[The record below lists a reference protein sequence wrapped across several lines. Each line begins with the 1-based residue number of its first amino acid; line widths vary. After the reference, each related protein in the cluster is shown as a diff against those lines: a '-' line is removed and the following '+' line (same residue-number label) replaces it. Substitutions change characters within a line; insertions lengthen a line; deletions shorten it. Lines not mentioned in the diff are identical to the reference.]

1 MKTNLIL
8 ILIASLFTLSCASTT
23 EEGAVGVHRKQ
34 YLSGVSSEQ
43 ILAESEKGYAQT
55 KAEAQKK
62 GVLDKNPSQ
71 VQRVNTI
78 AKKLIPFV
86 PIFRKEAL
94 GWPWEVH
101 VITSEELNA
110 YCMPGGKMMFYSG
123 IIEKL
128 QLTDGEIAAIM
139 GHEMAHALREH
150 GRERMAEQIA
160 TQVGTQLGVGA
171 LVLSGVIDQK
181 YAGVAAVGASA
192 FTALFLSLPHSRTQE
207 SEADTI
213 GVELM
218 ARAGYDPRDA
228 LSLWKKMGAQ
238 GGSKPP
244 EILSTHPTD
253 NTRLSHISSLLPKVL
268 PLFEAT
274 KSK

>member
-1 MKTNLIL
+1 
-8 ILIASLFTLSCASTT
+8 
-23 EEGAVGVHRKQ
+23 
-34 YLSGVSSEQ
+34 
-43 ILAESEKGYAQT
+43 
-55 KAEAQKK
+55 
-62 GVLDKNPSQ
+62 
-71 VQRVNTI
+71 
-78 AKKLIPFV
+78 
-86 PIFRKEAL
+86 
-94 GWPWEVH
+94 
-101 VITSEELNA
+101 
-110 YCMPGGKMMFYSG
+110 MMFYSG

-160 TQVGTQLGVGA
+160 AQMGTQLGVGA
-171 LVLSGVIDQK
+171 LVLTGVIDQK

-192 FTALFLSLPHSRTQE
+192 FTTLFLSLPHGRTQE

-218 ARAGYDPRDA
+218 ARAGYDPREA

-253 NTRLSHISSLLPKVL
+253 TTRLSHINSLLPKVL
-268 PLFEAT
+268 PLYEAT
-274 KSK
+274 QKK